1 MQNLPFDHGFSIF
14 INGFAL
20 SLVFEQKHG
29 GNSQMI
35 HSAVEPSV
43 SDVRKKIDAFVITMT
58 PTISDQNLAL

>member
-1 MQNLPFDHGFSIF
+1 M
-14 INGFAL
+14 
-20 SLVFEQKHG
+20 FEQKHG